1 MNSLESARAAS
12 ATYRNWYRTDGHN
25 MSSLYPARQ
34 ITGTFRLRP
43 LNPECDTHPTRRT
56 AVPTPRLQAI
66 ALRTGH
72 YTLGFG
78 ADRHSREPLG
88 DKRRW
93 AQAAVPFAKKSQCN
107 DPAGHH
113 KNQCLRASFNTT
125 FSALMEC
132 QRRGTGGVWHVSI
145 PKRRQIGWSP
155 RQGLAPRSAPD

>member
-78 ADRHSREPLG
+78 ADRPLARTVRGQEALGASRCPICE
-88 DKRRW
+88 KV
-93 AQAAVPFAKKSQCN
+93 ACN